1 MSITGDIL
9 LEAGTNE
16 VEILVFN
23 LGERRFGVNV
33 AKVREVIRMQPT
45 IDVPHKHPAVIGM
58 FEVRGQVLTL
68 IDLAAQLRVRDKAAE
83 GIKEVRSDDPRSIVV
98 TEFNGVQLGFLVDS
112 VERIHRISWSGV
124 LPIPS
129 LGIGG
134 EDENAGVTTG
144 VVELDENLV
153 LLVDFESVANVVL
166 NQQSLTIR
174 KVENDF
180 NVDRGAS
187 RIVIADDS
195 GFMRQQIRGILE
207 ANGYDDV
214 TVYENGEAAWQGIA
228 AMETPPAAIVSD
240 IEMPGMDGLH
250 LTRRIREEA
259 RFSDVPII
267 LFSSL
272 ISEDNVK
279 KGNAVGA
286 TAQIPK
292 PALAD
297 VVNLLDRLLTGRS
310 IDDVLAEHTDGARR
324 AA

>member
-16 VEILVFN
+16 VEILVFR
-23 LGERRFGVNV
+23 LGDRRFGVNV

-45 IDVPHKHPAVIGM
+45 VDVPHKHRSVIGM

-68 IDLAAQLRVRDKAAE
+68 IDLAAQLRVRETAAVAT
-83 GIKEVRSDDPRSIVV
+83 KEVQSDDPRSIVV
-98 TEFNGVQLGFLVDS
+98 TEFNGVQLGFLVDA

-124 LPIPS
+124 LPVPS

-134 EDENAGVTTG
+134 GSNDGGVTTG
-144 VVELDENLV
+144 VVDLGDGLV
-153 LLVDFESVANVVL
+153 LLVDFESVANTVL
-166 NQQSLTIR
+166 DQQSLEIR
-174 KVENDF
+174 EVANEF
-180 NVDRGAS
+180 GIERSSARV
-187 RIVIADDS
+187 VIADDS
-195 GFMRQQIRGILE
+195 GFMRQQIRGILN

-214 TVYENGEAAWQGIA
+214 VVYENGAAAWNGIA

-250 LTRRIREEA
+250 LTKRIREDG
-259 RFSDVPII
+259 RFNDVPII

-272 ISEDNVK
+272 VSTDNAK
-279 KGNAVGA
+279 KGDAVGA
-286 TAQIPK
+286 TAQVPK

-297 VVNLLDRLLTGRS
+297 VVSLIDRVLTGRS
-310 IDDVLAEHTDGARR
+310 IDDILERHTGSR
-324 AA
+324 AAA